1 MTVLF
6 LAKRGLA
13 LRAALCCSW
22 SNVGNGSR
30 SPRGARGGGWPVSL
44 AMASWRAR
52 IEALRSSCGAVVV
65 AASSSEGSMVESG
78 VGRTAA
84 RGLAR
89 RAGAER
95 WAGLDWALQYEL
107 SV

>member
-52 IEALRSSCGAVVV
+52 IEALRSRCVAV
-65 AASSSEGSMVESG
+65 ASSSDGGSMVG
-78 VGRTAA
+78 C
-84 RGLAR
+84 
-89 RAGAER
+89 GA
-95 WAGLDWALQYEL
+95 DC
-107 SV
+107 

>member
-52 IEALRSSCGAVVV
+52 IEALRSSCGAA

-78 VGRTAA
+78 VGRTP
-84 RGLAR
+84 GEAR
-89 RAGAER
+89 RGEPELS
-95 WAGLDWALQYEL
+95 AGLDWIGRY
-107 SV
+107 STS